1 MGASLIINFQ
11 IKQTRYT
18 MQKSFFSYYEFSTP
32 LGQMIAIASEEKL
45 YLLAFTDSKYIHSNM
60 LKLSKNYNV
69 SYVNSCNT
77 ILKQVL
83 LQIEEYFEGTRTIFD
98 IPINHIGS
106 SFQQKVLHTLEPIPY
121 GQVITYKQ
129 QAESLEMPNSVRAVA
144 NANSKNLIALII
156 PCHRVIGANGKL
168 TGYAGGLDRKR
179 YLLELERKALIK

>member
-1 MGASLIINFQ
+1 
-11 IKQTRYT
+11 

-32 LGQMIAIASEEKL
+32 IGQMITICSEERL
-45 YLLAFTDSKYIHSNM
+45 YLLDFTDSKYIQSNM

-69 SYVNSCNT
+69 SYVNSCNN
-77 ILKQVL
+77 IVKQVIG
-83 LQIEEYFEGTRTIFD
+83 QIEEYFAGARQTFD
-98 IPINHIGS
+98 IPINYIGS
-106 SFQQKVLHTLEPIPY
+106 SFQQKVLHALEQISY

-144 NANSKNLIALII
+144 NANSKNLIAIII

-179 YLLELERKALIK
+179 YLLELERQH